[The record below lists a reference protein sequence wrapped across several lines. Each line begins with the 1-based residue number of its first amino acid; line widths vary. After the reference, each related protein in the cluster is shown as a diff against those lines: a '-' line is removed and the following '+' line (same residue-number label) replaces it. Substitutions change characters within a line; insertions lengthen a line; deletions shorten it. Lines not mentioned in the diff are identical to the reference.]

1 MEDRLFIIY
10 GAGNK
15 GRAYLEFLRQYNME
29 NRIRCFCDRN
39 AALIGTIDS
48 IPVVSYEEAVSMGL
62 PFIIA
67 VQNKKAD
74 DVVSRL
80 KSERRNVYEGL
91 DKWLVDELHLM
102 PRLDYEREICAVSHI
117 NTMDHY
123 FEIAETGDAL
133 DFFWAD
139 GSICRELFG
148 RLDLQNT
155 VELACGRGR
164 HVPHYIDYA
173 GHITL
178 VDILEKNI
186 DLCRMRFSDSDQ
198 ISYVVNN
205 GHDLSAL
212 PDDHYTSLFTYDS
225 MVHFEL
231 LDIANY
237 LKETYRILR
246 PGGKALFHHSNN
258 DSDYKASYDN
268 AAQSRSFMSKN
279 MFAYL
284 AYRAGLKIEDQ
295 RIIDWVEPE
304 LDCLTLVV
312 KE

>member
-1 MEDRLFIIY
+1 MGNRPFIIY

-15 GRAYLEFLRQYNME
+15 GRAYLEFLRRYNME
-29 NRIRCFCDRN
+29 NKIRCFCDRD
-39 AALIGTIDS
+39 ASFIGDIDS
-48 IPVVSYEEAVSMGL
+48 IPVISYKEAVSMEL
-62 PFIIA
+62 SFILA
-67 VQNKKAD
+67 VGNKKAD

-80 KSERRNVYEGL
+80 KNDRRKVYEGL
-91 DKWLVDELHLM
+91 DKLLVDELHLM
-102 PRLDYEREICAVSHI
+102 SRIDYEREICAVSHI
-117 NTMDHY
+117 DTMDPY
-123 FEIAETGDAL
+123 FEIAETEGAL

-139 GSICRELFG
+139 GSICRELFE

-186 DLCRMRFSDSDQ
+186 DLCRMRFSGADQ

-205 GHDLSAL
+205 GYDLSAL
-212 PDDHYTSLFTYDS
+212 PSDHYTSLFTYDS

-268 AAQSRSFMSKN
+268 AAESRSFMSKTI
-279 MFAYL
+279 FAYL
-284 AYRAGLKIEDQ
+284 AYRAGFEIEDQ
-295 RIIDWVEPE
+295 RIVDWVEPE

-312 KE
+312 KG

>member
-1 MEDRLFIIY
+1 MEIIIY

-15 GRAYLEFLRQYNME
+15 GRAYLQLLRKYNLD
-29 NRIRCFCDRN
+29 NRIRCFCDRDAIFIGN
-39 AALIGTIDS
+39 IGT
-48 IPVVSYEEAVSMGL
+48 IPVVSYKEAVSMGL
-62 PFIIA
+62 PFVVA
-67 VQNKKAD
+67 VRSEKANEL
-74 DVVSRL
+74 VSQL
-80 KSERRNVYEGL
+80 KIDGKEFYTGL
-91 DKWLVDELHLM
+91 DKLLVDKLHLM
-102 PRLDYEREICAVSHI
+102 SRIDYEREICAISHI
-117 NTMDHY
+117 DTMDQY
-123 FEIAETGDAL
+123 FEIAESEGAL

-139 GSICRELFG
+139 GGICHELFD

-164 HVPHYIDYA
+164 HVPRYINDA

-186 DLCRMRFSDSDQ
+186 DLCRMRFSDTDK

-205 GHDLSAL
+205 GYDLSVL
-212 PDDHYTSLFTYDS
+212 PNDRYTSLFTYDS

-231 LDIANY
+231 LDISNY

-268 AAQSRSFMSKN
+268 GTESRSFMSKN
-279 MFAYL
+279 IFAYL
-284 AYRAGLKIEDQ
+284 AYRAGFEIEDQ
-295 RIIDWVEPE
+295 RIVDWVEPE
-304 LDCLTLVV
+304 IDCLTLVV
-312 KE
+312 KR

>member
-1 MEDRLFIIY
+1 MEIIIY

-15 GRAYLEFLRQYNME
+15 GRAYLQLLRRYNLDD
-29 NRIRCFCDRN
+29 RIRCFCDRDAMFIRN
-39 AALIGTIDS
+39 IDA
-48 IPVVSYEEAVSMGL
+48 IPVVSYEDAVSMGI
-62 PFIIA
+62 PFIVA
-67 VQNKKAD
+67 VRNEKAGE
-74 DVVSRL
+74 VVSRL
-80 KSERRNVYEGL
+80 KNDRKEFYAGL
-91 DKWLVDELHLM
+91 DKLLVDELHLM
-102 PRLDYEREICAVSHI
+102 SRIDYEREICAIAHI
-117 NTMDHY
+117 DSMDQY
-123 FEIAETGDAL
+123 FEIAESEGAL

-139 GSICRELFG
+139 GGICRELFG

-164 HVPHYIDYA
+164 HVPRYINDA

-186 DLCRMRFSDSDQ
+186 DLCRMRFSGADK

-205 GHDLSAL
+205 GYDLSVL

-231 LDIANY
+231 LDISNY

-258 DSDYKASYDN
+258 DSDYKASYDD
-268 AAQSRSFMSKN
+268 AVESRSFMSKN
-279 MFAYL
+279 IFAYL
-284 AYRAGLKIEDQ
+284 AYRAGFEIEEQ
-295 RIIDWVEPE
+295 RIVDWVKPE
-304 LDCLTLVV
+304 IDCLTLVV
-312 KE
+312 KR

>member
-1 MEDRLFIIY
+1 MEIIIY

-15 GRAYLEFLRQYNME
+15 GRAYLQLLRKYNLD
-29 NRIRCFCDRN
+29 NRIRCFCDRDAFFIGN
-39 AALIGTIDS
+39 IGT
-48 IPVVSYEEAVSMGL
+48 IPVVSYKEAVSMGL
-62 PFIIA
+62 PFVVA
-67 VQNKKAD
+67 VRSEKANEL
-74 DVVSRL
+74 VSQL
-80 KSERRNVYEGL
+80 KIDGKEFYTGL
-91 DKWLVDELHLM
+91 DKLLVDKLHLM
-102 PRLDYEREICAVSHI
+102 SRIDYEREICAISHI
-117 NTMDHY
+117 DTMDQY
-123 FEIAETGDAL
+123 FEIAESEGAL

-139 GSICRELFG
+139 GGICHELFE

-164 HVPHYIDYA
+164 HVPRYINDA

-186 DLCRMRFSDSDQ
+186 DLCRMRFSHTDK

-205 GHDLSAL
+205 GYDLSVL
-212 PDDHYTSLFTYDS
+212 PNDRYTSLFTYDS

-231 LDIANY
+231 LDISNY

-268 AAQSRSFMSKN
+268 GTESRSFMSKN
-279 MFAYL
+279 IFAYL
-284 AYRAGLKIEDQ
+284 AYRAGFEIEDQ
-295 RIIDWVEPE
+295 RIVDWVEPE
-304 LDCLTLVV
+304 IDCLTLVV
-312 KE
+312 KR